1 MKLSTT
7 GISWL
12 LTGVL
17 SASYWGISTLHK
29 PAQAQPITAESGVNS
44 TGTIVSPIGNQL
56 NISGGVRS
64 QGNLFHSFEQFGVSQ
79 NQIANFLSQPNI
91 ENILGRV
98 VGGNP
103 SVINGL
109 IQVTGGNSNLFL
121 MNPAGI
127 IFGPNSSL
135 NVPASFTATTAT
147 GIGFGSN
154 WFNASGS
161 NNYQSLVGNPNAF
174 AFTTSQPG
182 AIVNAGNLSVSSGNL
197 TLLGGTVAS
206 TGQVNAPGG
215 QITVA
220 AVPDASVVRIS
231 QAGQLLSL
239 EVEPLTSADTQPGN
253 WTLPIKSLP
262 ELLTGNGAGSATG
275 LSVNNNGQ
283 VELTGSGMKVDTST
297 GNVIVSGSLDVS
309 NTALGQTGGS
319 VQVLGN
325 KVALV
330 EQARVDI
337 SGDAGGG
344 TALIGGDYQGKGQ
357 VPNAT
362 ETFVGRDATINA
374 NAVNS
379 GNGGKVIVWA
389 DNATRFYGNISARGG
404 TNGGN
409 GGFVEVSGKENL
421 AFDGVVD
428 VGATAGDSGQL
439 LLDPAR
445 VVIGTEARDD
455 NQLNDGQILA
465 TDTGDVFFISA
476 TKVRDILNTGNVSI
490 AATNNITVDS
500 FIDASN
506 NTNASDL
513 TLTAPVIN
521 LNASIRNTG
530 SITFNGAVASTPPV
544 DPRFPWLRPS
554 NRISTTGT
562 GNITFASSI
571 DSPNTG
577 GLILDAEGNVSVL
590 GTIGRTNPLG
600 YLNIRANNVDLRDY
614 PSNSLTVEALGNL
627 NIQTQEA
634 LTLTG
639 SNSLRAGDIQLKA
652 PSITIQNS
660 SSSSLQIGRDII
672 VQPQGNLVI
681 ENSSLRADRNINLE
695 GQSVTIQGNSNLL
708 AQGDLIL
715 QPQGNLTVQGNSSL
729 QAQGDLT
736 LQAQGTLTLADSQL
750 YSLGNMQL
758 LGQGA
763 QGRVQIRDSAANPLI
778 VKTGGNLNIQ
788 GDQEVNIQA
797 LTRSPSVFQSDANL
811 SLISNGTITG
821 NGRFISGGNFSAL
834 NLAGEPGSFDY
845 NPISENGII
854 SSNGNV
860 NIGSKYTG
868 VSLKV
873 EATGSITGGDIAIT
887 GPNTSITGTD
897 PDIAILSSLPA
908 LILRAGLTE
917 LRNNPTVTPD
927 QSRTEG
933 GATFTSAGGSLSPGN
948 ITVGTIDASQSRGG
962 RVILSA
968 TGNIETGNITTDPIS
983 GGNTPTPQDLLN
995 LNGTV
1000 ELSTA
1005 GNITTGKIYT
1015 SVSRPYSGAHN
1026 SFVSLSSTAG
1036 NIEVETID
1044 TGPGGLDV
1052 TAFGLFRVTGFFPY
1066 SANYQINGQGGIE
1079 NLPVS
1084 ILARPNN
1091 ISNAENVPIRIE
1103 YGNGSFVESIPTQ
1116 TSNGSFSRSFVQT
1129 GNAPFAIGPI
1139 VGRLYPDRDS
1149 DFVNGVR
1156 NETYR
1161 VLNSSEFPTN
1171 VSGAVGA
1178 IAIGGGINIGFYGS
1192 FQNRPFIPPPPVDPI
1207 AVVPTPIP
1215 TPAPV
1220 PIPAPAPVPIPAPA
1234 PVPISTPS
1242 QPDNPP
1248 QTDKPLQAAKPPTD
1262 QELKAQTN
1270 DSTSLSTFS
1279 STGAI
1284 LNVSL
1289 VGAPDICHATGMRIN
1304 SNGTI
1309 ELTGACVRSEN
1320 EQPKKPSDSP

>member
-1 MKLSTT
+1 MKLSTRGT
-7 GISWL
+7 SWL
-12 LTGVL
+12 LASVL
-17 SASYWGISTLHK
+17 PAIPLGIATLHA
-29 PAQAQPITAESGVNS
+29 PAQAQTQPITAESGSNG
-44 TGTIVSPIGNQL
+44 TGTVVNLNGNQFD
-56 NISGGVRS
+56 ISGGRRS
-64 QGNLFHSFEQFGVSQ
+64 QGNLFHSFEQFGLNQ
-79 NQIANFLSQPNI
+79 NQIANFLSQPDI
-91 ENILGRV
+91 QNILGRV

-109 IQVTGGNSNLFL
+109 IQVTVPGGMGNPNLFL

-127 IFGPNSSL
+127 IFGANSSL

-154 WFNASGS
+154 WFNASGD

-182 AIVNAGNLSVSSGNL
+182 AIVNAGNLSVPSGNL

-215 QITVA
+215 QITLT
-220 AVPDASVVRIS
+220 AVPGESVVRIT

-239 EVEPLTSADTQPGN
+239 EVEPLTSADTQPGD

-262 ELLTGNGAGSATG
+262 ELLTGGAGGNATG
-275 LSVNNNGQ
+275 LAVNSNGQ
-283 VELTGSGMKVDTST
+283 VELTGSGMKVDAST

-330 EQARVDI
+330 EQARVDV
-337 SGDAGGG
+337 SGDVGGG
-344 TALIGGDYQGKGQ
+344 RALIGGDYQGKGQ

-409 GGFVEVSGKENL
+409 GGFVEVSGKQNL
-421 AFDGVVD
+421 AFEGFVN
-428 VGATAGDSGQL
+428 VGATAGEGGQL
-439 LLDPAR
+439 LLDPAT
-445 VVIGTEARDD
+445 VIIGTDATDD

-465 TDTGDVFFISA
+465 TDPGDVFFISA

-490 AATNNITVDS
+490 AATNTITVNS
-500 FIDASN
+500 FINASG
-506 NTNASDL
+506 NTNTSDL
-513 TLTAPVIN
+513 TLTAPLIN
-521 LNASIRNTG
+521 LNASIAVNG
-530 SITFNGAVASTPPV
+530 GNITFNGPVASTG
-544 DPRFPWLRPS
+544 RS
-554 NRISTTGT
+554 ISTTGS
-562 GNITFASSI
+562 GNITFASSV
-571 DSPNTG
+571 DSPNTSS
-577 GLILDAEGNVSVL
+577 LILEAGGNVSVL

-614 PSNSLTVEALGNL
+614 PSNSLSIQASGNL

-634 LTLTG
+634 LTLTER
-639 SNSLRAGDIQLKA
+639 NSLSVRGDIQLKA
-652 PSITIQNS
+652 PSITIQNPLNYD
-660 SSSSLQIGRDII
+660 LQTGRDLI
-672 VQPQGNLVI
+672 VQAQDNLVV
-681 ENSSLRADRNINLE
+681 ENSSLRAGRNINLQ
-695 GQSVTIQGNSNLL
+695 GQSI
-708 AQGDLIL
+708 
-715 QPQGNLTVQGNSSL
+715 TVQGNSNL

-763 QGRVQIRDSAANPLI
+763 QGSMKIQDSTANPLI
-778 VKTGGNLNIQ
+778 VRTGGNLNIQ

-797 LTRSPSVFQSDANL
+797 LTRPQSVFQSNGNL
-811 SLISNGTITG
+811 NLVSNGTITG
-821 NGRFISGGNFSAL
+821 NGRFVSGADFSTV
-834 NLAGEPGSFDY
+834 NLAGEPGNFSD
-845 NPISENGII
+845 NPISSNGII

-860 NIGSKYTG
+860 SFGNYTG

-873 EATGSITGGDIAIT
+873 EARGSISGGDITIT
-887 GPNTSITGTD
+887 GSNTSLSGTD
-897 PDIAILSSLPA
+897 PDIAILSSLPT

-917 LRNNPTVTPD
+917 LPNNPTVTPD
-927 QSRTEG
+927 QSITEG
-933 GATFTSAGGSLSPGN
+933 GATFTSSAGSPSAGN
-948 ITVGTIDASQSRGG
+948 IKVGTIDVTRSEDGRVIEGG

-968 TGNIETGNITTDPIS
+968 TGNIETGNITTDAIS
-983 GGNTPTPQDLLN
+983 ALTSPGGVARNILE

-1000 ELSTA
+1000 ELSTV
-1005 GNITTGKIYT
+1005 GNITTGKINT
-1015 SVSRPYSGAHN
+1015 RAFAAAN

-1036 NIEVETID
+1036 NIQVEAID

-1052 TAFGLFRVTGFFPY
+1052 TAFGLFRVTGVVNDAPSYTTFY
-1066 SANYQINGQGGIE
+1066 GGLVGRVE
-1079 NLPVS
+1079 KLPVS
-1084 ILARPNN
+1084 IIARPTNLGN
-1091 ISNAENVPIRIE
+1091 PNNVPIRIR
-1103 YGNGSFVESIPTQ
+1103 YGNGSFVESRYAQ
-1116 TSNGSFSRSFVQT
+1116 TNGQSTRTFVQN
-1129 GNAPFAIGPI
+1129 GDAPFAIGPI
-1139 VGRLYPDRDS
+1139 VTGRLFPDIDS
-1149 DFVNGVR
+1149 DIANGAR

-1161 VLNSSEFPTN
+1161 VLNSDEFPDN

-1178 IAIGGGINIGFYGS
+1178 IAIGAGSDSGFYGS
-1192 FQNRPFIPPPPVDPI
+1192 FQNRPFIPPPPVDPVV
-1207 AVVPTPIP
+1207 VVPPL
-1215 TPAPV
+1215 PV
-1220 PIPAPAPVPIPAPA
+1220 DPVVVVPPL
-1234 PVPISTPS
+1234 PVDPVVVVPPPPVDPVVVVPPPPS
-1242 QPDNPP
+1242 PSLLADNTTTD
-1248 QTDKPLQAAKPPTD
+1248 QTDTTDATNRLPTD

-1270 DSTSLSTFS
+1270 DSTSLSTFN
-1279 STGAI
+1279 STGGI

-1289 VGAPDICHATGMRIN
+1289 VGAPDTCHATGMKIN

-1309 ELTGACVRSEN
+1309 ELTGACVRREN
-1320 EQPKKPSDSP
+1320 EQSKKPSDSP